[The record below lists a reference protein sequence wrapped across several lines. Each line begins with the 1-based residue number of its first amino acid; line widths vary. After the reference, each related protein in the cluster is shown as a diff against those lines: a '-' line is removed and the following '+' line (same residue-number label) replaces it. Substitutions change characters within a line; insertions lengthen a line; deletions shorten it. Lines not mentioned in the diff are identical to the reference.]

1 METTDTAEYL
11 RKLTEILE
19 GCLNT
24 KRQFHPKQGISC
36 DLCGTVVH
44 RHFRIG
50 GRTIGLE
57 CTCPETIFILLFT
70 CSPKRVTN
78 VAKKLGISLRVESM
92 SVKEITLA
100 DNRPNPV

>member
-1 METTDTAEYL
+1 MEGSEASDYL

-24 KRQFHPKQGISC
+24 KRQFHPKQGVAC
-36 DLCGTVVH
+36 DLCGTIVH

-57 CTCPETIFILLFT
+57 CTCPETLFILLYT
-70 CSPKRVTN
+70 CSPKRVAN
-78 VAKKLGISLRVESM
+78 VARKLGISLRVETM
-92 SVKEITLA
+92 PVKEIVLA
-100 DNRPNPV
+100 DNRPNSV

>member
-1 METTDTAEYL
+1 MESSEVSDYL

-19 GCLNT
+19 VCLYT
-24 KRQFHPKQGISC
+24 KRKFHQKQGISC

-57 CTCPETIFILLFT
+57 CTCPETVFILLYT

-78 VAKKLGISLRVESM
+78 AAKKLGISLRVETM
-92 SVKEITLA
+92 PIKEIVLA

>member
-1 METTDTAEYL
+1 MEDQAEYL

-24 KRQFHPKQGISC
+24 KKQFHPKQGISC

-44 RHFRIG
+44 RHLRVG

-57 CTCPETIFILLFT
+57 CTCPETIFILLYT

-92 SVKEITLA
+92 SIKEITLA
-100 DNRPNPV
+100 DNRPNLV